1 MLICQLPML
10 LCDCESFIK
19 ESYLITY
26 LLTYLLTKS
35 KRKLVAVGNENEMLH
50 QKTALDT
57 ATGKRHR

>member
-1 MLICQLPML
+1 ML